1 MVIISKRENKTTFE
15 LCDASSTFFGTLLD
29 EFLHAVS
36 MVMTTFGYFD
46 ITKHLFQFLNVR
58 KFASVGC
65 ANVTSMACKEIKL
78 LGWHGKRSSNSMYI
92 IDEI

>member
-1 MVIISKRENKTTFE
+1 MVGNMTKPHSKKQKTTFE

-46 ITKHLFQFLNVR
+46 IAKHLFQFLNVR

-78 LGWHGKRSSNSMYI
+78 LGWHGKRSSNSM
-92 IDEI
+92 